1 MRNILAMACLTVAPV
16 LLAQSDGNVPKVTV
30 VHAAHMFDGVSKTL
44 SGPVSIFISDG
55 KITEI
60 RQGTETAPGATVID
74 LGGDTLLPGL
84 IDCHKH
90 MGPPRSMN
98 PLVTRLTM
106 SEIEAGMGATL
117 GARKILEEG
126 FTTVRNVGSP
136 GGEDVALKHAIERGW
151 VEGPRILA
159 SLEPIGP
166 TGGHGDP
173 HNGITEEWSNST
185 WHGGVIDGP
194 EEAVKEVR
202 KHRREGAD
210 VIKIMPSGGVES
222 IGDDPK
228 LLLMTN
234 EEIKAAID
242 TAHALGLKVAAH
254 AHGKLAIDAAVK
266 LGVDSIEHGTY
277 ADAESYKLMIEH
289 GTYLTPTL
297 LIGSQVLEMART
309 HPEHLTPSAA
319 AKALKTLPLMPIM
332 LAGAYKAGVK
342 ISFGTDTNSGNGAHE
357 FSLLVHAG
365 MTPADA
371 LMTATHNAADL
382 LGISATQGSIQTGR
396 YADLIAVKGNP
407 LSDITEMERVQFVM
421 KGGVVDKKDGQPIP
435 QPIVDSG
442 VSNDDLE

>member
-1 MRNILAMACLTVAPV
+1 VLLMRGVLAAACFMVAPV
-16 LLAQSDGNVPKVTV
+16 LLAQSAGDPPKITV

-44 SGPVSIFISDG
+44 SGPVSVFISGD

-74 LGGDTLLPGL
+74 LAGDTLLPGL

-98 PLVTRLTM
+98 PLVSRLTTT
-106 SEIEAGMGATL
+106 EIESGMGATL
-117 GARKILEEG
+117 VARKILEEG
-126 FTTVRNVGSP
+126 FTTVRNMGSP
-136 GGEDVALKHAIERGW
+136 DGQDVALKHAIDRGW
-151 VEGPRILA
+151 VEGPRIIT
-159 SLEPIGP
+159 SLEPLSP

-173 HNGITEEWSNST
+173 HNGITDEWTNST
-185 WHGGVIDGP
+185 WEGGVIDGP

-202 KHRREGAD
+202 RHRRDGAE

-228 LLLMTN
+228 LQLMSN
-234 EEIKAAID
+234 EEIKAAVD
-242 TAHALGLKVAAH
+242 TAHSLGLKVAAH
-254 AHGKLAIDAAVK
+254 AHGKMAIDNASR

-277 ADAESYKLMIEH
+277 ADAESFKIMIEH

-297 LIGSQVLEMART
+297 LIGSQVLELART
-309 HPEHLTPSAA
+309 HPDHLTPSAA
-319 AKALKTLPLMPIM
+319 QKALKTLPLMPIM
-332 LAGAYKAGVK
+332 LGQAYRAGVK
-342 ISFGTDTNSGNGAHE
+342 ISFGTDTNMGNNAHE
-357 FSLLVHAG
+357 FYLLVQAG
-365 MTPADA
+365 MTPGDA
-371 LMTATHNAADL
+371 LMTATHNAAEL
-382 LGISATQGSIQTGR
+382 LSVSDTQGSIQPGR

-421 KGGVVDKKDGQPIP
+421 KGGVIDKNDGKPVP

-442 VSNDDLE
+442 VSN